1 MMQRCGYRNQSLFAP
16 AATVQITMNN
26 RISIASDGLTMKELL
41 TDALCAA
48 SMLAGY
54 ATMSK
59 PSTRTAAEIGA
70 AIDRALDAYDRI
82 SATPEVMLPFPVTG
96 ASRADPGNV
105 AGETQF
111 AASAAYSDGSRAA
124 GSVEAGGSRNHV
136 DPSYGRGVSI
146 VGTTGITNRSPCSIL
161 VARARTKS

>member
-1 MMQRCGYRNQSLFAP
+1 
-16 AATVQITMNN
+16 MNN

-48 SMLAGY
+48 SMMLAGY

-82 SATPEVMLPFPVTG
+82 SATPEVMLPSLSP
-96 ASRADPGNV
+96 
-105 AGETQF
+105 E
-111 AASAAYSDGSRAA
+111 RAA
-124 GSVEAGGSRNHV
+124 RILAMSLAKGSLLPARHTATAAAQLAALKQAEAATTSIQATAAESR
-136 DPSYGRGVSI
+136 S
-146 VGTTGITNRSPCSIL
+146 
-161 VARARTKS
+161 